1 MKTEELLK
9 KFFQLELSRRQERM
23 LWAFVALVWIV
34 LSIVAY
40 MHGWLTRF
48 LVYVMV
54 PFVLTIAVLQLTLHL
69 LKDYVK
75 HKQKM
80 QDY

>member
-9 KFFQLELSRRQERM
+9 KFFQLELSRRQERI
-23 LWAFVALVWIV
+23 LWLFVALVWIV
-34 LSIVAY
+34 LSVVAY
-40 MHGWLTRF
+40 MQGWLTRF